1 MSARTKDGQA
11 ITLQATTRPS
21 GSTDLQVGS
30 VTLNLGGNARILVEV
45 RAPTKA
51 AAVARASDLAEK
63 FTAAARGDS
72 AATAVV
78 RALVPSQV
86 TAGLKLARGLARAA
100 GAGRLR
106 KLWRRLPGPVRSR
119 VGKLAKELTS

>member
-1 MSARTKDGQA
+1 MTTTKDGTA
-11 ITLQATTRPS
+11 ITLQARTRPS

-30 VTLNLGGNARILVEV
+30 VELKLGENARVLVEV

-63 FTAAARGDS
+63 ITSAARGDS
-72 AATAVV
+72 AAASVV
-78 RALVPSQV
+78 KALIPSQV
-86 TAGLKLARGLARAA
+86 TAGLKLAKGLAKAA

-106 KLWRRLPGPVRSR
+106 SIWRRLPKGVRSR
-119 VGKLAKELTS
+119 ASKLAKELVS